1 MQYID
6 PIKIS
11 CFCLVS
17 KHITPTRARGG
28 VTVPAPG
35 WHYIFCAQTW
45 ILVKKWIPLLQSKIY
60 QLSQYPWHIYDGHNS
75 QLSGW
80 FLLLL
85 EWPHQAI
92 YWPFQNRLTVTG
104 IKIGWIILAIK
115 WPHQAK
121 YWPHPNRLNFSG
133 IQMTPSGKILT
144 LSKLAKFCRYYNDP
158 IRQYID
164 PINSVEFCIQFCWY

>member
-1 MQYID
+1 MTPSCNILTLSKSAVFVSYQN
-6 PIKIS
+6 IS
-11 CFCLVS
+11 PPLE
-17 KHITPTRARGG
+17 RGG
-28 VTVPAPG
+28 GATVPAPG
-35 WHYIFCAQTW
+35 WHYFFCAQTW
-45 ILVKKWIPLLQSKIY
+45 ILVVKKWIPLLQSKIY

-144 LSKLAKFCRYYNDP
+144 LSKSAE
-158 IRQYID
+158 I
-164 PINSVEFCIQFCWY
+164 CW